1 MNKLTKIAGVLVG
14 VALVTASAHAAVPT
28 EITTLFTDLL
38 DVWGDVKDFVIGV
51 VVFFTILGVA
61 LMVKRRK

>member
-14 VALVTASAHAAVPT
+14 VALVTASAHAAIPT